1 MSVIFEKRF
10 YCYPLSH
17 LGTDINRLFKFPLI
31 PVLIVSSSLAIAAF
45 IYISLVVWGRFQRK
59 RTDSIDS
66 TSSVISFCVYNNSIC
81 KKEILQYIHYFFS
94 CVSLSFPLKQF
105 CSKMMLSTFN
115 NYRFNRT
122 YFRFWFLLV
131 PYCIPLSDVM
141 VIFHFVLG

>member
-1 MSVIFEKRF
+1 MGIENKNCNVLSKYETTLSKYICFATTRSAFTKKSSKMSVIFEKRF

-66 TSSVISFCVYNNSIC
+66 TSSVISFCVYNNFIC
-81 KKEILQYIHYFFS
+81 KEEILQYIQYFSHVSVLF
-94 CVSLSFPLKQF
+94 SLS
-105 CSKMMLSTFN
+105 N
-115 NYRFNRT
+115 N
-122 YFRFWFLLV
+122 
-131 PYCIPLSDVM
+131 
-141 VIFHFVLG
+141 FVRK